1 MKKIFTLILAA
12 GLISTAAFAQD
23 RRHSNDN
30 NKYSNSY
37 QSQYP
42 VNNGYNSYNDRSNS
56 GRFEQNWSYN
66 RHDRDRSDRFMD
78 RRYRRFRH
86 ENIYR
91 HREGLSF
98 QVTIGNHRRY

>member
-30 NKYSNSY
+30 RTYSNSY
-37 QSQYP
+37 QTQYP
-42 VNNGYNSYNDRSNS
+42 VNNGYNSYNSRSNS

-66 RHDRDRSDRFMD
+66 RHDRDRD
-78 RRYRRFRH
+78 RRIVARRFRRYSRA
-86 ENIYR
+86 NIYR
-91 HREGLSF
+91 PKEGLSF
-98 QVTIGNHRRY
+98 QITIGSHRKY